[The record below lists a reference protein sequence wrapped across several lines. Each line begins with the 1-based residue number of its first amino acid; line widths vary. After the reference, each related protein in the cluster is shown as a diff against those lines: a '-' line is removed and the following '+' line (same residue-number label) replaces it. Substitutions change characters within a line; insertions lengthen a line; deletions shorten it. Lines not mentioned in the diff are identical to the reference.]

1 METCHGYVLW
11 LLRVNK
17 ANEIPISRHTYI
29 GYPDDIQKSLKLLK
43 NRKRN

>member
-17 ANEIPISRHTYI
+17 ANEIPISCHLYI
-29 GYPDDIQKSLKLLK
+29 GHPDDIQKSLKNLK
-43 NRKRN
+43 NWKIN